1 MAFLWL
7 NILIDYERLRKLLG
21 LDSYDRVIPYHKR
34 WGDDYLENGHGV
46 LLLVVEVLLIGY
58 NPYWG
63 LWLSREKVSK
73 QENPINFGS
82 LLFRIMPVLGSK
94 RAI

>member
-1 MAFLWL
+1 M
-7 NILIDYERLRKLLG
+7 
-21 LDSYDRVIPYHKR
+21 
-34 WGDDYLENGHGV
+34 GDDYLENGHGV
-46 LLLVVEVLLIGY
+46 LLLVVEFLLIGY

-63 LWLSREKVSK
+63 LWLSGEKVSK

-94 RAI
+94 RAIEGIKIPIFGTVLYNIQQVSVARPQGRNN